1 MKSQLLAALAL
12 SSAAVLCGFAFTT
25 PASQDPNAARIEKLE
40 KDLAA
45 SRLRVEAMS
54 TDVADLKRQMAATV
68 QYLQLQAHSA
78 ATMATVLDDSENQG
92 FTYGINPNSRHTLL
106 IGWREQLAAAQKDVP
121 APEAQPENPTN
132 PPKANGANGTKGTS
146 GMNGTGG
153 TNGPNGINGKSAKP
167 AGAEKAPGN

>member
-1 MKSQLLAALAL
+1 MKSHLLVATALT
-12 SSAAVLCGFAFTT
+12 SAAVLCGFAFTA
-25 PASQDPNAARIEKLE
+25 PASQDPDAARIEKLE

-54 TDVADLKRQMAATV
+54 ADVADLKKQMAATV

-78 ATMATVLDDSENQG
+78 AAMAGVLDESENLG

-106 IGWREQLAAAQKDVP
+106 RGWREQLAAAQKDVP
-121 APEAQPENPTN
+121 APELPPENPA
-132 PPKANGANGTKGTS
+132 PPKT
-146 GMNGTGG
+146 
-153 TNGPNGINGKSAKP
+153 NGKSAKP